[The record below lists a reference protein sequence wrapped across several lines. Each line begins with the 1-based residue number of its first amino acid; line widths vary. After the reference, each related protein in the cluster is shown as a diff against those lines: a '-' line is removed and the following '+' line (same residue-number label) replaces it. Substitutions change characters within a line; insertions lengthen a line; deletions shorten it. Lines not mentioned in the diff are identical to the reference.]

1 MGGRNERGNGLLV
14 NNHTWDLVQL
24 PTGKRALHNK
34 WVYRLK
40 EEDGGKKR
48 YKARLV
54 VKGFAE
60 NKGIDFHE
68 IFSLVVKMTSI
79 MNILSIVAIEDLHL
93 EQLDVKTTFLHG
105 DLEG

>member
-1 MGGRNERGNGLLV
+1 MHVETRKKWEEGMKEEMDSLV

-24 PTGKRALHNK
+24 STGKRALHKK

-54 VKGFAE
+54 VNGSA
-60 NKGIDFHE
+60 
-68 IFSLVVKMTSI
+68 
-79 MNILSIVAIEDLHL
+79 
-93 EQLDVKTTFLHG
+93 
-105 DLEG
+105 

>member
-1 MGGRNERGNGLLV
+1 MHVETRKKWEEGMKEEMDSLV

-24 PTGKRALHNK
+24 PAEKRALHNK

-54 VKGFAE
+54 VKGFA
-60 NKGIDFHE
+60 
-68 IFSLVVKMTSI
+68 
-79 MNILSIVAIEDLHL
+79 
-93 EQLDVKTTFLHG
+93 
-105 DLEG
+105 